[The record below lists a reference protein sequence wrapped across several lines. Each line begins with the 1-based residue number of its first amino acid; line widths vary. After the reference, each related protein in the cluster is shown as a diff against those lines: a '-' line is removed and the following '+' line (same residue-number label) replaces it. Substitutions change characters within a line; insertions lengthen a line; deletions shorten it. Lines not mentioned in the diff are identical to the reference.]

1 MLNKPKKAKTIK
13 DEDWGKTSIEGL
25 SPSEALE
32 GFYRLKAEEKRQSST
47 YKLKILSLQL
57 AAQVCSGGDAVYDI
71 VPVAKEIYNFL
82 QEISDDEQ

>member
-1 MLNKPKKAKTIK
+1 MDMALEFSIK
-13 DEDWGKTSIEGL
+13 DLPDHESAT
-25 SPSEALE
+25 
-32 GFYRLKAEEKRQSST
+32 T